1 MVRNRHRTLHAF
13 LGVCF
18 LLACLAV
25 PHGAAAQGNDT
36 GARSKGQKESGTVID
51 ITGLMAR
58 PRGDTRIPWAAPEG
72 FSRDLQID
80 FGRVLRD
87 EVLSPV
93 DRPTLRRRM
102 EVERS
107 LKW

>member
-1 MVRNRHRTLHAF
+1 MSRNLHRTL
-13 LGVCF
+13 V
-18 LLACLAV
+18 ACLFCLVFAGLAV
-25 PHGAAAQGNDT
+25 PTDATAQG
-36 GARSKGQKESGTVID
+36 GGGEARAKGEKESGSVID

-58 PRGDTRIPWAAPEG
+58 PRGDTRIPWTRPEG

-80 FGRVLRD
+80 FGKVLRD

-107 LKW
+107 LNW

>member
-1 MVRNRHRTLHAF
+1 MVRNRHHIRYALF
-13 LGVCF
+13 GICL

-25 PHGAAAQGNDT
+25 PHGAAAQDRDA

-58 PRGDTRIPWAAPEG
+58 PRGDTRIPWARPEG

-80 FGRVLRD
+80 FGKVLRD